1 MGEKWLKW
9 PDTLKLDPGAKK
21 ALEAVPEKH
30 PLLAKWP
37 EGEKFLVSDQAK
49 AIGDILIPE
58 FHKHLVNAKVAYLFK
73 QHVGGRGV
81 TLFGKA
87 ALSSAKLKFLSQV
100 DFVLEIN
107 HTIWAD
113 ASLQMRAAMID
124 HELSH
129 CGVDDNGAFCFLQ
142 HDIEEF
148 FGVVQRWGQ
157 WHGAVTTMRQV
168 LTSQLELVPA

>member
-1 MGEKWLKW
+1 MGEKW

-37 EGEKFLVSDQAK
+37 EGEKFLVCDQGK

-58 FHKHLVNAKVAYLFK
+58 IHSHLVNAKIAYLFK
-73 QHVGGRGV
+73 QHVGGRGQ
-81 TLFGKA
+81 TLYGKA
-87 ALSSAKLKFLSQV
+87 SLSSAKMKFLSQV

-107 HTIWAD
+107 HTIWAG

-157 WHGAVTTMRQV
+157 WHGAVSTMRQV